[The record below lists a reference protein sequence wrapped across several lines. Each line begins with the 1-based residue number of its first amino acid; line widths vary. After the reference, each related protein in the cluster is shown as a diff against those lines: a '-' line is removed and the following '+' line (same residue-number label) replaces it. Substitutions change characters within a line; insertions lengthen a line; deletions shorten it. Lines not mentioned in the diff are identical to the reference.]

1 MSNQLEQATK
11 ENLFEYL
18 LRLGDDMLVLGQ
30 RLSEWCGH
38 GPILEEDIALTNIAL
53 DHVGQA
59 EMILH
64 LAGEV
69 EDKGRSEDDLA
80 YFRDEYEFR
89 NALLLEQ
96 PRGHFGDTI
105 ARQFLFDAFA
115 WLLYEELKSSAYQP
129 LADIAAKAHKE
140 ITYHLRHSRQWVLRL
155 GAGTEESHAR
165 IDQSFQ
171 GLWHL
176 TDELFFS
183 NHVDQALL
191 EAGMAPDLAS
201 LRSKW
206 RELVK
211 STLTEATLPI
221 PVDPPFWAQGA
232 RVGQHSEHLGHML
245 ATMQILPRSH
255 PDAEW

>member
-1 MSNQLEQATK
+1 MSNQLEPAIK

-38 GPILEEDIALTNIAL
+38 GPILEEDIAMTNIAL

-59 EMILH
+59 EMILR

-69 EDKGRSEDDLA
+69 EGKGRSENDLA
-80 YFRDEYEFR
+80 YFRDETEYR

-96 PRGHFGDTI
+96 PRGHFGDTM

-115 WLLYEELKSSAYQP
+115 WLLYEELKSSSYQP

-155 GAGTEESHAR
+155 GAGTEESHGR
-165 IDQSFQ
+165 INQSFQ
-171 GLWHL
+171 DLWPL
-176 TDELFFS
+176 TGELFFS
-183 NHVDQALL
+183 NHVDQALV
-191 EAGMAPDLAS
+191 EAGMAPALEP
-201 LRSKW
+201 LRLKW
-206 RELVK
+206 RELVT
-211 STLTEATLPI
+211 STLAEATLPV
-221 PVDPPFWAQGA
+221 PNDPPFWAEGA